1 MLYESVGDFF
11 GWQVAEAANALQ
23 FVCPY
28 SSMKEKLTFSW
39 KLVKREMRFFPPFNF
54 RASDSIHGHEVNSP
68 SLTHQAHSYL
78 WTCVLAIPSPGML
91 FPLIC
96 TELPLTSLKL
106 LSKDCFSSRES
117 IPRPSTWNSN
127 PNPPFTLLPP
137 CSASSSNLTYHLQSH
152 VASVLVYLF
161 QKVKLHFLSWSPRSH
176 SN

>member
-28 SSMKEKLTFSW
+28 SSMKEQLTFSW

-96 TELPLTSLKL
+96 TELPHSSFYPKIASPPESLSLAPLPETATLIPPSHSFHLVL
-106 LSKDCFSSRES
+106 LHL
-117 IPRPSTWNSN
+117 P
-127 PNPPFTLLPP
+127 TLLITFKVMLLLCLFT
-137 CSASSSNLTYHLQSH
+137 CS
-152 VASVLVYLF
+152 
-161 QKVKLHFLSWSPRSH
+161 KR
-176 SN
+176 